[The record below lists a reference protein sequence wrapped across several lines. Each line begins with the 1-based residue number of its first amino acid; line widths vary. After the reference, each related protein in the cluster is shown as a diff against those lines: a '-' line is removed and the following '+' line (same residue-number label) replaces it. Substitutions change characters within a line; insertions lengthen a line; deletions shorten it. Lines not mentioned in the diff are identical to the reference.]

1 MTLRPAGCLA
11 SGGWLTACTSLPP
24 PQIGAS
30 VHLARQAGPWHKIAF
45 PPQWCQSGSAQTK
58 YPGAGE
64 TYSWGQDLRA
74 GRPQEEKSQGRFSSP
89 GDGDYSILVFDP
101 ACPSVGASPPN
112 HKYFSILAR
121 QNPPEPGILEGIR
134 SRFAAK
140 HHDVSGLRPTPS
152 LAQN

>member
-24 PQIGAS
+24 PQIGGLGPSRAS
-30 VHLARQAGPWHKIAF
+30 GGAVAQNCL
-45 PPQWCQSGSAQTK
+45 PPHWCQSGSAQTK
-58 YPGAGE
+58 YPGARE

-74 GRPQEEKSQGRFSSP
+74 GRPQEEKSQGRFSSS
-89 GDGDYSILVFDP
+89 GDGDYSILAFDP
-101 ACPSVGASPPN
+101 ACPSVGAGPPN

-121 QNPPEPGILEGIR
+121 QKPPEPGILEGIR

-140 HHDVSGLRPTPS
+140 HHDVSRLRPTPS